1 MTATT
6 PLAPHSVI
14 GILGGGQLAKMLVQ
28 AAAELGFRS
37 AIYSDD
43 WGPALDLASRH
54 LIGPYE
60 NLARLDEFARAVDVV
75 TYEFENVPVVAAEHL
90 ARRVPVRPG
99 PQALRVSQDRSVEKA
114 FIEGLGIPVAPF
126 VAIRGEGDVAAAAKA
141 MNEWQ
146 SSAILKTARLGYD
159 GKGQIS
165 VATPDDLLAAFAA
178 LGSVSSV
185 LERRIEFAFEISVIA
200 VRALDGSLACYD
212 APRNTHENGILRQS
226 VVPAGLSSA
235 VDARARDVAGR
246 IASALD
252 YVGVIG
258 VEMFYLGERSTTP
271 LLVNEIAPRVHNSGH
286 WTMDACAV
294 SQFENHIRAV
304 AGWPLGATTRHSNA
318 EMRNLIGYEVNAWPT
333 LAADRDLCLHL
344 YGKREARPGRKM
356 GHITRLAPHSD

>member
-28 AAAELGFRS
+28 AAAQLGFRA

-126 VAIRGEGDVAAAAKA
+126 VVIREASDVPAAAKV

-146 SSAILKTARLGYD
+146 SPAILKTARLGYD

-165 VATPDDLLAAFAA
+165 VATANDLPAAFAA

-185 LERRIEFAFEISVIA
+185 LERRIEFAHEISVIA

-212 APRNTHENGILRQS
+212 APRNTHENGILRRS
-226 VVPAGLSSA
+226 VVPAGLSPA

-294 SQFENHIRAV
+294 SQFENHIRAI
-304 AGWPLGATTRHSNA
+304 AGWPLGATARHSNA
-318 EMRNLIGYEVNAWPT
+318 EMRNLIGYEANAWPT

-356 GHITRLAPHSD
+356 GHLTRLTPRSD

>member
-28 AAAELGFRS
+28 AAAELGFRA

-60 NLARLDEFARAVDVV
+60 NLARLDEFARSVDVV

-99 PQALRVSQDRSVEKA
+99 PQALRVAQDRSVEKA

-126 VAIRGEGDVAAAAKA
+126 VAIRAESDIAAAAKA
-141 MNEWQ
+141 MSTWQ

-165 VATPDDLLAAFAA
+165 VATPGDLPAAFAS
-178 LGSVSSV
+178 LGGVSSV
-185 LERRIEFAFEISVIA
+185 LERRIDFAFEISVIA
-200 VRALDGSLACYD
+200 VRAVDGSLACYD
-212 APRNTHENGILRQS
+212 VPRNTHEDGILRQS
-226 VVPAGLSSA
+226 VVPTKLSPA

-246 IASALD
+246 IATALD

-318 EMRNLIGYEVNAWPT
+318 EMRNLIGYEANAWPT

-344 YGKREARPGRKM
+344 YGKREARAGRKM
-356 GHITRLAPHSD
+356 GHVTRLTPRTD